1 MGSMSLLQF
10 IASDEPL
17 KNVENPYI
25 KWISI
30 NQAIKNGYKVRE
42 ELLENPK
49 LDKDDEKMLMF
60 CDSMEHFEELEIIKQ
75 ETSRYTEQYTKKKY
89 CSEITW
95 RYTDKRAKQLLEYI
109 HNHLKGSNEIELWR
123 IWMDDNST
131 PTIYKVVEEEL
142 RLKHIKK
149 IFKQDGFNIP
159 ECVIITK
166 GK

>member
-1 MGSMSLLQF
+1 MSLLQF

-30 NQAIKNGYKVRE
+30 NQAIKN
-42 ELLENPK
+42 
-49 LDKDDEKMLMF
+49 
-60 CDSMEHFEELEIIKQ
+60 
-75 ETSRYTEQYTKKKY
+75 KKKY

-109 HNHLKGSNEIELWR
+109 HDHLKDSNEVELWR
-123 IWMDDNST
+123 IWMDANST
-131 PTIYKVVEEEL
+131 PTIYKVMEEEL